1 MMRRLRYIDF
11 SLYAPL
17 FGILALLWVALY
29 SATQFGQAGEALRQ
43 AAYIA
48 VGTAAMF
55 GFTAMDYRHLKR
67 LSIPLYFVTAA
78 TLALVLVAGQS
89 VNGSQRWLSLGP
101 LGTFQPS
108 ELAKLTAIVT
118 ASVILAPK
126 LTVKRALAAAA
137 ALGPLF
143 LLILIQPDL
152 GTSLVLVAVGGA
164 LAYVA
169 GVNGTFLF
177 ASAGLGVAA
186 LPMVL
191 KEYQRDRLMVFVNPD
206 IDPKG
211 MGYQLVQSQTAIGS
225 GGIFG
230 KGLMKGHMTQHG
242 FVPENWTD
250 FIFTVV
256 GEELGLLG
264 GCGLLLM
271 FILLFVLILYT
282 GYKSVDRLGG
292 LLCTGVA
299 TLLLFQVFVNMGMT
313 IGLAPVVGL
322 PLPFG
327 SYGGSAILVYM
338 SAIGMVGSVR
348 IQSRIP
354 EDPLSDSAHP
364 SMEGPAVGSLVG
376 GLVD

>member
-1 MMRRLRYIDF
+1 MKRLRYLDF
-11 SLYAPL
+11 SVFVPLYGL
-17 FGILALLWVALY
+17 LGLLWMALY
-29 SATQFGQAGEALRQ
+29 SATQFGQAGEAIRQ
-43 AAYIA
+43 AAYII
-48 VGTAAMF
+48 VGTVVMF
-55 GFTAMDYRHLKR
+55 FFTVLDYRHLKK
-67 LSIPLYFVTAA
+67 LSIPLYGV
-78 TLALVLVAGQS
+78 TLAALGLVLVAGQS
-89 VNGSQRWLSLGP
+89 VNGSQRWLDLGP

-108 ELAKLTAIVT
+108 ELAKLTTIVVGAT
-118 ASVILAPK
+118 LLSGK
-126 LTVKRALAAAA
+126 MSFKRFLTTAA

-143 LLILIQPDL
+143 LMILIQPDL
-152 GTSLVLVAVGGA
+152 GTSLVLVFVGG
-164 LAYVA
+164 LMAYVA

-177 ASAGLGVAA
+177 SMAGLGAAA
-186 LPMVL
+186 LPLVL

-211 MGYQLVQSQTAIGS
+211 MGYQLVQSETAIGS
-225 GGIFG
+225 GGILG
-230 KGLMKGHMTQHG
+230 KGLLKGHMTQHG

-264 GCGLLLM
+264 GIGMLLM
-271 FILLFVLILYT
+271 FSLLFILIMYA
-282 GYKSVDRLGG
+282 GYRSVDRFGG

-299 TLLLFQVFVNMGMT
+299 TLLVFQVFVNVGMT

-338 SAIGMVGSVR
+338 AAIGIVASVR

-354 EDPLSDSAHP
+354 EEPLSDSAHP
-364 SMEGPAVGSLVG
+364 SMEGPALCSLAG
-376 GLVD
+376 ELN

>member
-1 MMRRLRYIDF
+1 M
-11 SLYAPL
+11 
-17 FGILALLWVALY
+17 ALY
-29 SATQFGQAGEALRQ
+29 SATQFGQAGEAIRQ
-43 AAYIA
+43 GAYIV
-48 VGTAAMF
+48 VGSIVMLF
-55 GFTAMDYRHLKR
+55 FTAFDYRHLKR
-67 LSIPLYFVTAA
+67 LSVPLYGITAA
-78 TLALVLVAGQS
+78 ALGLVLVAGQS
-89 VNGSQRWLSLGP
+89 VNGSQRWLDLGP
-101 LGTFQPS
+101 IGTFQPS
-108 ELAKLTAIVT
+108 ELAKLTTIVVAAT
-118 ASVILAPK
+118 ILSGK
-126 LTVKRALAAAA
+126 LTIKRCLAAASVLA
-137 ALGPLF
+137 PLF

-152 GTSLVLVAVGGA
+152 GTSLVLVVVGAVM
-164 LAYVA
+164 AYVS

-177 ASAGLGVAA
+177 SVGGLGVAA

-206 IDPKG
+206 IDPQG

-225 GGIFG
+225 GGVLG
-230 KGLMKGHMTQHG
+230 KGLLKGHMTQHG

-264 GCGLLLM
+264 GVGLLLM
-271 FILLFVLILYT
+271 FGLLFVMIMNA
-282 GYKSVDRLGG
+282 GYRSVDRFGG

-299 TLLLFQVFVNMGMT
+299 TLLVFQVFVNIGMT

-338 SAIGMVGSVR
+338 AAIGIVGSVR
-348 IQSRIP
+348 IQARIP

-364 SMEGPAVGSLVG
+364 SMEGPAVMSLAG
-376 GLVD
+376 ELAS